1 MLKARQIRR
10 WSNSALASPPH
21 HHRRFIKEQGKEK
34 QWCYM
39 AAYPVKRGAAVVQ
52 AGDEVVVVR
61 WRCEYHGRRILKKNV
76 V

>member
-10 WSNSALASPPH
+10 WSNSALASSRH
-21 HHRRFIKEQGKEK
+21 EQGKEK
-34 QWCYM
+34 QWCYI
-39 AAYPVKRGAAVVQ
+39 ATPVKRGAAVVQ

-61 WRCEYHGRRILKKNV
+61 WRCEYHGWRILKKNV